1 MGEKRILEKR
11 DYKSIRFYHALCLEW
26 QGMRDWF
33 SSLVGLGN
41 KSVGK
46 VDLVS
51 EQMLKNKINKKL
63 RKVADEKERPA

>member
-1 MGEKRILEKR
+1 
-11 DYKSIRFYHALCLEW
+11 
-26 QGMRDWF
+26 MRDWF

-63 RKVADEKERPA
+63 RKVVDEKERPA